1 MPIYEYQCENEN
13 CGNKVECL
21 QKISDEPLKTCPACK
36 EDSLKKL
43 ISAAGFRLKGSGW
56 YETDFKS
63 NKDKQKNLST
73 NNASNDHACSNSTCC
88 NKVNPVAPTATV
100 DKSSSTTTTI
110 SSDS

>member
-1 MPIYEYQCENEN
+1 MPIYEYQCGNEN
-13 CGNKVECL
+13 CGNKVERL
-21 QKISDEPLKTCPACK
+21 QKIADAPLKTCPFCQ

-43 ISAAGFRLKGSGW
+43 ISAAGFRLKGGGW

-73 NNASNDHACSNSTCC
+73 NNVSSEHACSNSSCC
-88 NKVNPVAPTATV
+88 NKANTPEPTV
-100 DKSSSTTTTI
+100 VGDKSSSTTT